1 MVSAF
6 VCDRPIKY
14 LPMAFLF
21 ASTSS
26 SVSSLSLFANSCST
40 LGPNKRSS
48 FIFIELYINHRY
60 SVRRRPTLVV
70 QDLGQEIIIEYL
82 LQILFALSLVQLLL
96 LFFNTFAFNKARE
109 QLICFGAPQDY

>member
-1 MVSAF
+1 M
-6 VCDRPIKY
+6 
-14 LPMAFLF
+14 
-21 ASTSS
+21 
-26 SVSSLSLFANSCST
+26 
-40 LGPNKRSS
+40 
-48 FIFIELYINHRY
+48 
-60 SVRRRPTLVV
+60 V